1 MENYSIIIL
10 KTVVVPGDWRSLAT
24 LERLPH
30 EGYILCILE
39 TCGATSWLHASL
51 SQSQPNIQ
59 STTRTDN
66 RPERPGRSSG
76 GDLRWFA
83 RKTLLNSETEGTDN
97 AAMGTSNALQSEQ
110 RGGFTGLKD
119 LLPSEIH

>member
-10 KTVVVPGDWRSLAT
+10 KTVVVPGDWRSFAA

-51 SQSQPNIQ
+51 SQRQPNIQ

-66 RPERPGRSSG
+66 RPERPGWSSG

-83 RKTLLNSETEGTDN
+83 RKTLLNWKPKVQITRQWERQTPYKANSEEDSQG
-97 AAMGTSNALQSEQ
+97 
-110 RGGFTGLKD
+110 
-119 LLPSEIH
+119 